1 MPDDDDLNIRLPLLA
16 ALIDDD
22 PDTTTES
29 RQSFRTQA
37 RQIKET
43 VRRDLQDLLN
53 TRQRALSWPKEFT
66 ELDRSVLDYGIV
78 DVTGANLAS
87 NERRNAFLAQI
98 AAAIRKH
105 DPRFQSVVITPTDN
119 SDPQDRTLRFRIEA
133 TLRVETGPETA
144 IFNFQLEP
152 VSRRF
157 E

>member
-53 TRQRALSWPKEFT
+53 TRQRALSWSKELA

>member
-53 TRQRALSWPKEFT
+53 TRQRALSWPKELT